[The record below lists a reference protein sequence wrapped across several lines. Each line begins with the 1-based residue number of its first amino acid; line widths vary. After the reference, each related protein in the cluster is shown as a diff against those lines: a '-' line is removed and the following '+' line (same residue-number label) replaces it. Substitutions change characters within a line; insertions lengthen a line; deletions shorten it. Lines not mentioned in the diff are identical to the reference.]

1 MIDAAF
7 SWLGR
12 MLLLRVILITY
23 TWDIS
28 GWQISIMFRY
38 GTKVFR
44 LSYYLLAFHLLF
56 LEVHHLILVLQRSA
70 FILFRVSLAY
80 VLFIIS

>member
-12 MLLLRVILITY
+12 MLLLRVIFITY
-23 TWDIS
+23 PWDLS
-28 GWQISIMFRY
+28 GWQISIMFRC
-38 GTKVFR
+38 GTKVIR

-70 FILFRVSLAY
+70 FHLV
-80 VLFIIS
+80 